1 LLVDDLN
8 NVLRPFSEEQ
18 GVGLINASPLHMG
31 ILSDGGPQP
40 WHPAPPEVKEAGR
53 KIGELCKKHQ
63 IAPSLAALAFCL
75 AYPHVAATLVGIS
88 NRHQLEQN
96 LRALTLEMDPGLMK
110 LIGTLVMPVKNKT
123 WPSGRPEN
131 QE

>member
-1 LLVDDLN
+1 
-8 NVLRPFSEEQ
+8 
-18 GVGLINASPLHMG
+18 M
-31 ILSDGGPQP
+31 
-40 WHPAPPEVKEAGR
+40 
-53 KIGELCKKHQ
+53 
-63 IAPSLAALAFCL
+63 AALGFSL
-75 AYPHVAATLVGIS
+75 AYPHVATTLVGIS

-110 LIGTLVMPVKNKT
+110 MIRTLVMPVKNRT